1 MRATAHGAFN
11 GTMRMAQGGKF
22 EHGFLSGFVS
32 SLGGSAMQSYGGNM
46 TFTEKTA
53 IAAVIGGTAEALG
66 GGKFANGAVTGAY
79 VMMLNHLM
87 HEWHPSRQAAAASAQ
102 SKTSET
108 GNETSVLVFQD
119 DQGEYCYWEC
129 PHDERNSVTASY
141 WVVPPEDEMYGLT
154 LTEEFHYSVKD
165 GLPDKLG
172 RPTWIKGSFQD
183 WVTARSLK
191 IPVTH
196 YTIGI
201 GSWRFEPTLF
211 FVQPQTV
218 IHRSY
223 IHWNST
229 SPIVPAAWYV
239 PYKLSK

>member
-1 MRATAHGAFN
+1 MKISHSISVKTYIAINCR
-11 GTMRMAQGGKF
+11 
-22 EHGFLSGFVS
+22 SIS
-32 SLGGSAMQSYGGNM
+32 SLGGSAMQSYGSNM
-46 TFTEKTA
+46 TFSEKTA

-66 GGKFANGAVTGAY
+66 GGKFANGAVTGAFVEMY
-79 VMMLNHLM
+79 NHLM
-87 HEWHPSRQAAAASAQ
+87 HEWHPSRKAAAASAQ

-119 DQGEYCYWEC
+119 DQGENCYWEC
-129 PHDERNSVTASY
+129 PHDERNSEKASY
-141 WVVPPEDEMYGLT
+141 WVFPPEDEMYGLT

-165 GLPDKLG
+165 GALDPDG
-172 RPTWIKGSFQD
+172 NPTWIKGSFQD

-211 FVQPQTV
+211 FVKPQTV

-223 IHWNST
+223 IHWNSKY
-229 SPIVPAAWYV
+229 PIEQAPWYV
-239 PYKLSK
+239 PYKPSK

>member
-1 MRATAHGAFN
+1 MNIRHNIAVRTYKTVN
-11 GTMRMAQGGKF
+11 SR
-22 EHGFLSGFVS
+22 SIS
-32 SLGGSAMQSYGGNM
+32 SLGGSAMQSYGTSM
-46 TFTEKTA
+46 STA
-53 IAAVIGGTAEALG
+53 DKIVLSSVIGGTAEALG
-66 GGKFANGAVTGAY
+66 GGKFANGAVTGAF
-79 VMMLNHLM
+79 VMAFNHLM
-87 HEWHPSRQAAAASAQ
+87 HEWHPSRKAAAASAQ
-102 SKTSET
+102 SKTTET

-119 DQGEYCYWEC
+119 DQGELCYWEC
-129 PHDERNSVTASY
+129 PHDERNSEKASY
-141 WVVPPEDEMYGLT
+141 WVFPPEDEMYGLT
-154 LTEEFHYSVKD
+154 LKEEFHYSVKD
-165 GLPDKLG
+165 GLPDKFG

-229 SPIVPAAWYV
+229 SPIVPATWYV